1 MKKPS
6 IAIIR
11 EQQISMF
18 CHAPCLLRSCFEIVA
33 ICHLASLPDALTA
46 SEPLA
51 AILDVSE
58 NSQWDE
64 LDVLESIRRVH
75 QHLPV
80 LVIPRR
86 LSEERLIRFMRL
98 GVSDVIAPP
107 FTCEQISQR
116 VAQIMAR
123 YYPTLPCH
131 LPAERDGMEALIGQ
145 SPRIRDIKRY
155 LQKVAP
161 TDSTVLITGES
172 GTGKELVARLI
183 QENSSRRTRPFVSV
197 NCAAL
202 PEHLIESEL
211 FGYEKGAFTGATA
224 MQRGKFEQAHDG
236 TIFLDEI
243 GDMPLTAQAKI
254 LRVLENKEVYR
265 VGGTRRIPIDARIIA
280 ATNQS
285 LDDLITAKAFRRD
298 LYYRLNIAH
307 VDLPPLR
314 DRKDDVPLLLTHYIH
329 EMNLRFH
336 RRVQRFTDEAF
347 ATLMA
352 YHWPGNIRELRNIVE
367 AAFIQLLGTEET
379 FLDLPAI
386 FQHRRQQTAELPEHE
401 RDRLLNIL
409 WEAHW
414 NKSQA
419 AKRLS
424 WSRMT
429 LYRKM
434 RKYHIAEQPTTIS
447 LPD

>member
-1 MKKPS
+1 M
-6 IAIIR
+6 
-11 EQQISMF
+11 
-18 CHAPCLLRSCFEIVA
+18 
-33 ICHLASLPDALTA
+33 
-46 SEPLA
+46 
-51 AILDVSE
+51 
-58 NSQWDE
+58 
-64 LDVLESIRRVH
+64 
-75 QHLPV
+75 
-80 LVIPRR
+80 
-86 LSEERLIRFMRL
+86 
-98 GVSDVIAPP
+98 
-107 FTCEQISQR
+107 
-116 VAQIMAR
+116 
-123 YYPTLPCH
+123 
-131 LPAERDGMEALIGQ
+131 
-145 SPRIRDIKRY
+145 
-155 LQKVAP
+155 
-161 TDSTVLITGES
+161 
-172 GTGKELVARLI
+172 
-183 QENSSRRTRPFVSV
+183 
-197 NCAAL
+197 
-202 PEHLIESEL
+202 
-211 FGYEKGAFTGATA
+211 
-224 MQRGKFEQAHDG
+224 
-236 TIFLDEI
+236 DEI

-265 VGGTRRIPIDARIIA
+265 VGGARRIPIDARIIA